1 MRRKFFLFILRF
13 FQVLGEFVDDLSYW
27 IVELCRRISEWAEDM
42 AQKFD

>member
-1 MRRKFFLFILRF
+1 MRSKFFLFIWWF

-42 AQKFD
+42 AHRFD